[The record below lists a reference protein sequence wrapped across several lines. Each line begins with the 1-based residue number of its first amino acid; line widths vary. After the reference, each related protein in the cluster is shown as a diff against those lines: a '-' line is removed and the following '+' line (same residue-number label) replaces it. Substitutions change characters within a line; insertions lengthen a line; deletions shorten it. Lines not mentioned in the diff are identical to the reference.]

1 MSHSQ
6 MFRRLP
12 QGSAT
17 ASAVALLLVASATA
31 WGQAGAQPLKSGQ
44 ISWQAP
50 RAQDGAAEARLI
62 EIYRLIARGSSRLA
76 IEAAEKLV
84 KDHPNFQLAQLVHGD
99 LLTARVK
106 PVRMLGDIPD
116 DLARTAH
123 GTLQDLRSESQL
135 RISALNDRPPADS
148 IPSKFVALSARN
160 KHAIAIDVSKAR
172 LYLFENSRRG
182 AKLLGD
188 YYISVGKAGVGKTVE
203 GDQRTPLG
211 LYFITSSLDPKSLK
225 DLYGSGALPINYPN
239 AFDVRRGKTGSGIWL
254 HGTPSSQFSRAPLAT
269 DGCIAVANPDLDRII
284 RTVEIRTTPV
294 LIDKNLTWVTDQS
307 LAAERKA
314 FEALLRSWAV
324 AKSAGEHARLLTYYA
339 ADFSADG
346 KDLAAYASTLQA
358 DIARAKG
365 RAFQLNDISF
375 LRSVGEAEIM
385 VATFGEVIAGSRAGR
400 TIRQYW
406 ERRGTQ
412 WKILYEGIV

>member
-1 MSHSQ
+1 M
-6 MFRRLP
+6 
-12 QGSAT
+12 
-17 ASAVALLLVASATA
+17 
-31 WGQAGAQPLKSGQ
+31 
-44 ISWQAP
+44 
-50 RAQDGAAEARLI
+50 
-62 EIYRLIARGSSRLA
+62 
-76 IEAAEKLV
+76 
-84 KDHPNFQLAQLVHGD
+84 
-99 LLTARVK
+99 
-106 PVRMLGDIPD
+106 
-116 DLARTAH
+116 
-123 GTLQDLRSESQL
+123 
-135 RISALNDRPPADS
+135 
-148 IPSKFVALSARN
+148 
-160 KHAIAIDVSKAR
+160 
-172 LYLFENSRRG
+172 
-182 AKLLGD
+182 
-188 YYISVGKAGVGKTVE
+188 GKAGVGKTVE

-346 KDLAAYASTLQA
+346 RTWLLTHRRSKRILRAPRDVLFNSTTFRFSVLLAKLRSWWRRLARSSLAQGRVEPSASTGNGV
-358 DIARAKG
+358 ARNGKFSMKG
-365 RAFQLNDISF
+365 LCEPGATCESGLPCGYARDLRATSGPSQL
-375 LRSVGEAEIM
+375 
-385 VATFGEVIAGSRAGR
+385 VICM
-400 TIRQYW
+400 
-406 ERRGTQ
+406 
-412 WKILYEGIV
+412 